1 VVFVSNLDDHP
12 VPVLSEDGPDCVA
25 RPVRQSLAAREA
37 RVGGQTLRRLL
48 PHRERR
54 LVGAW
59 CFLDHYGPTDVSA
72 TAGMGVGAH
81 PHMGLQTVTWL
92 FDGDVLHHDSLGNQQ
107 MVRPG
112 QLNLMTAGD
121 GIAHAEVSP
130 TPHLPTLHGVQL
142 WIALPD
148 EHRHTQPAFDHYPVM
163 PVVDLDGFR
172 ATVLVGQLDG
182 IESPATVYSPL
193 SGFEFIAAK
202 HGAESTVALDPG
214 FEYAAV
220 VVDGSVTV
228 DGYDLRPGQL
238 LYLGSGR
245 HHLPMLAEGNGRLL
259 LLGGQP
265 FGEDI
270 IMWWN
275 FVGRTAED
283 MDRARDDWQAGR
295 HFQEVPGFGGSQ
307 RIPAPPIPPGR
318 LKPRR

>member
-1 VVFVSNLDDHP
+1 VVIMSNLDDHP

-25 RPVRQSLAAREA
+25 RPVHQSLPAREA
-37 RVGGQTLRRLL
+37 QVGAQTVRRLL

-59 CFLDHYGPTDVSA
+59 CFLDHYGPTDVSGLP
-72 TAGMGVGAH
+72 GMGVGAH

-92 FDGDVLHHDSLGNQQ
+92 FDGDVLHHDSLGNEQ

-112 QLNLMTAGD
+112 QLNLMTAGK

-148 EHRHTQPAFDHYPVM
+148 EHRHRQPAFDHYPVL
-163 PVVDLDGFR
+163 PVVDLGGYR
-172 ATVLVGQLDG
+172 ITVLIGQLDEA
-182 IESPATVYSPL
+182 ESPATVYSPL
-193 SGFEFIAAK
+193 SGFEITAAEP
-202 HGAESTVALDPG
+202 GAEGAVALDPG
-214 FEYAAV
+214 FEYAAA

-228 DGYDLRPGQL
+228 DGFELQPGQL

-245 HHLPMLAEGNGRLL
+245 HQLPLLAEGPGRLV

-275 FVGRTAED
+275 FVGRTAEE

-295 HFQEVPGFGGSQ
+295 HFQEVPGFSGSQ
-307 RIPAPPIPPGR
+307 RIPAPPRPPGR